1 MEQYE
6 SLKIEIVA
14 FESVDIITDS
24 GDPLGPELDA

>member
-24 GDPLGPELDA
+24 DPLGPELDA